1 MKRSGDLGAGPRRG
15 RTVDRSYRTVMTIGD
30 WIDQRERPVP
40 SEFRSHL
47 SVGGPASPHILLRAA
62 EREITGC
69 TVENPRDLGAA
80 FSLLAA
86 DAYVT
91 YACALAMMEDADASR
106 LTETARRV
114 AHGWWEHLR

>member
-1 MKRSGDLGAGPRRG
+1 
-15 RTVDRSYRTVMTIGD
+15 MTIGD
-30 WIDQRERPVP
+30 WIDRRERPVP
-40 SEFRSHL
+40 HEFRDHL
-47 SVGGPASPHILLRAA
+47 SVAGPASPDTLLTAA

-69 TVENPRDLGAA
+69 TVQNPRDLGAA

-91 YACALAMMEDADASR
+91 YACALAMMEDADAST

-114 AHGWWEHLR
+114 AYGWWEQLR